1 MIVGIGFADLAL
13 GVDLVDSE
21 EAGAMEVEVRIQ
33 GFGVKTVD
41 DLGVLLRDVAIADHL
56 ANDRAVLA
64 FDERVIVGVAWP

>member
-13 GVDLVDSE
+13 GVDLVDGE

-41 DLGVLLRDVAIADHL
+41 DLGVLLRDVAIA
-56 ANDRAVLA
+56 RSPC
-64 FDERVIVGVAWP
+64 E